1 MTGESDLIIAYGDI
15 VYEPRVL
22 AALQAV
28 DAPITLDLSPKIS
41 AKSSMRFPLRCNEEI
56 SYEEA
61 IHRRTDHQSHQ
72 AS

>member
-1 MTGESDLIIAYGDI
+1 MRKSRFTDSRIMAILK
-15 VYEPRVL
+15 
-22 AALQAV
+22 QAEAV
-28 DAPITLDLSPKIS
+28 DLSPKIS